1 MSKVVIID
9 VDLGLDL
16 DAIITESAK
25 ELTKNAR
32 DELDQAIAVMDSARR
47 LKEES
52 DRQKSEAASSI
63 DNAMLALYDKLAAAG
78 PNGIAVDV
86 IMESVKAFIPNSSAF
101 TLRMNNLLSK
111 RDNPYRLIRAKVN
124 GSPHYIFTPFN
135 QPS

>member
-124 GSPHYIFTPFN
+124 GAPHYIFTPFN